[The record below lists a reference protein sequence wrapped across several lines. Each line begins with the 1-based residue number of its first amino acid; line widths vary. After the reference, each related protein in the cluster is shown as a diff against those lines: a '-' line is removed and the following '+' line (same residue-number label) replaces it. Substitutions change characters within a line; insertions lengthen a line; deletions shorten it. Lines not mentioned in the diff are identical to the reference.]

1 MLGYLYRSLKMKERF
16 WITGIINSIDIFKAV
31 IDKLD
36 YMNCD
41 FMCLIKLAH
50 IKDHISK
57 VLNSI

>member
-1 MLGYLYRSLKMKERF
+1 MKERF